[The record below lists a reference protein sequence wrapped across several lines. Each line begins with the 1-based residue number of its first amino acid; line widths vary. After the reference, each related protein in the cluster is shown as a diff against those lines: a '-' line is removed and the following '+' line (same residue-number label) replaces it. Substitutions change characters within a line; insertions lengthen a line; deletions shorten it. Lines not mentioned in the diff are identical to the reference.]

1 MTFLVVPDVQFP
13 FGESWQQGTGRLA
26 VGSGNDMDMTSIPA
40 IYKRACE

>member
-13 FGESWQQGTGRLA
+13 FGEDLGNRAA
-26 VGSGNDMDMTSIPA
+26 VGGGNDMDMTSIPA